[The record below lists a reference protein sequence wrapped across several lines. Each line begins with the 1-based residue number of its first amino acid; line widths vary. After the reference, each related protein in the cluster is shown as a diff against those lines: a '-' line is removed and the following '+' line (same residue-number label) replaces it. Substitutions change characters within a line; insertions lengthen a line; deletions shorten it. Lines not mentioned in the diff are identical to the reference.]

1 MKKKVL
7 HGVITLLILGAIWGA
22 ASKIAASPLF
32 PGPIEVAQS
41 LANASAQ
48 GTLGRA
54 IVVSVL
60 RLLVGY
66 AIALAVGIPLGLL
79 LARSPATKRA
89 LGPLLLGLSSVP
101 SICWLPLALV
111 WFGLSEAAIQVVIVL
126 GAALPVTLATES
138 SVNQLPP
145 TIERAA
151 RTMGARGPTLLFR
164 VLLAAALPGI
174 LTGAKMGWT
183 FALRSLMAGELL
195 FVSGGLGQL
204 LETGRDLA
212 DTALVLGV
220 VVVIVIV
227 SRVTERVLF
236 GPVDRLIAR
245 RWGTAQQPQIQG
257 VVG

>member
-1 MKKKVL
+1 ML
-7 HGVITLLILGAIWGA
+7 
-22 ASKIAASPLF
+22 
-32 PGPIEVAQS
+32 
-41 LANASAQ
+41 
-48 GTLGRA
+48 
-54 IVVSVL
+54 VSTL
-60 RLLVGY
+60 RLIVGY
-66 AIALAVGIPLGLL
+66 VIALAIGVPLGLV
-79 LARSPATKRA
+79 LARVPAVKRA
-89 LGPLLLGLSSVP
+89 LGPLLLGLASVP

-138 SVNQLPP
+138 AVRQLPP
-145 TIERAA
+145 SIERAA
-151 RTMGARGPTLLFR
+151 RTMGASGPTLLFR

-220 VVVIVIV
+220 VVVIIAL
-227 SRVTERVLF
+227 SRASERVLF
-236 GPVDRLIAR
+236 GPVERLVAR
-245 RWGTAQQPQIQG
+245 RWGTVPA
-257 VVG
+257 

>member
-1 MKKKVL
+1 MR
-7 HGVITLLILGAIWGA
+7 GAIRTGLTAAILVGIWAA
-22 ASKIAASPLF
+22 ASEAARSALF
-32 PGPIEVAQS
+32 PGPLEVARS
-41 LANASAQ
+41 LASAAAE

-54 IVVSVL
+54 VLVSGL
-60 RLLVGY
+60 RLFAGY
-66 AIALAVGIPLGLL
+66 AIALAIGVPLGLV
-79 LARSPATKRA
+79 LARAPAIKRA

-101 SICWLPLALV
+101 SICWLPLAIV
-111 WFGLSEAAIQVVIVL
+111 WFGLSEAAIQLVIVL

-138 SVNQLPP
+138 AVRQLPP

-174 LTGAKMGWT
+174 LTGAKMGWP

-220 VVVIVIV
+220 VVVIVLA
-227 SRVTERVLF
+227 SRASERVLF
-236 GPVDRLIAR
+236 GPLERVVAR
-245 RWGTAQQPQIQG
+245 RWGTVAS
-257 VVG
+257 

>member
-1 MKKKVL
+1 V
-7 HGVITLLILGAIWGA
+7 TAAILVAIWAA
-22 ASKIAASPLF
+22 ASSAAKSALF
-32 PGPIEVAQS
+32 PGPLEVARA
-41 LANASAQ
+41 LASALSQ
-48 GTLGRA
+48 GTLVRA
-54 IVVSVL
+54 VLVSAV
-60 RLLVGY
+60 RLVVGY
-66 AIALAVGIPLGLL
+66 AIALAVGVPLGLM
-79 LARSPATKRA
+79 LARAPAVKRA

-101 SICWLPLALV
+101 SICWLPLAIV

-138 SVNQLPP
+138 AVRQLPP
-145 TIERAA
+145 SIERAA
-151 RTMGARGPTLLFR
+151 LTMGARGSLLLFR

-220 VVVIVIV
+220 VVVIIV
-227 SRVTERVLF
+227 LSRASERVLF
-236 GPVDRLIAR
+236 GPIERMVAR
-245 RWGTAQQPQIQG
+245 RWGTVSP
-257 VVG
+257 

>member
-1 MKKKVL
+1 MAAIL
-7 HGVITLLILGAIWGA
+7 AVIWAA
-22 ASKIAASPLF
+22 ASEAAKSSLF
-32 PGPIEVAQS
+32 PGPLEVARA
-41 LANASAQ
+41 LASATAE
-48 GTLGRA
+48 GSLGRA
-54 IVVSVL
+54 VLVSAA
-60 RLLVGY
+60 RLVVGY
-66 AIALAVGIPLGLL
+66 AVALAIGVPLGLV
-79 LARSPATKRA
+79 LARAPAVKRA

-101 SICWLPLALV
+101 SICWLPLAIV
-111 WFGLSEAAIQVVIVL
+111 WFGLSEAAIQVVVVL

-138 SVNQLPP
+138 AVRQLPP

-151 RTMGARGPTLLFR
+151 RTMGAAGPTLLFR

-220 VVVIVIV
+220 VVVIVLV
-227 SRVTERVLF
+227 SRVSERVLF
-236 GPVDRLIAR
+236 GPVERVIAR
-245 RWGTAQQPQIQG
+245 RWGTVAS
-257 VVG
+257 

>member
-1 MKKKVL
+1 MR
-7 HGVITLLILGAIWGA
+7 GAIQAALTAAILVVIWAA
-22 ASKIAASPLF
+22 ASEIAKSVLF
-32 PGPIEVAQS
+32 PGPLEVARA
-41 LANASAQ
+41 LASALGQ
-48 GTLGRA
+48 GMLGRA
-54 IVVSVL
+54 VLVSAL

-66 AIALAVGIPLGLL
+66 LIALVTGVPLGLV
-79 LARSPATKRA
+79 LARVPAIKRA

-101 SICWLPLALV
+101 SICWLPLAIV
-111 WFGLSEAAIQVVIVL
+111 WFGLSEAAIQVVVVL
-126 GAALPVTLATES
+126 GAALPITMATES
-138 SVNQLPP
+138 AVRQLPP

-151 RTMGARGPTLLFR
+151 RTMGASGPTLLFR

-220 VVVIVIV
+220 VVVIVV
-227 SRVTERVLF
+227 LSRASERLLF
-236 GPVDRLIAR
+236 GPFERLIAR
-245 RWGTAQQPQIQG
+245 RWGTVAP
-257 VVG
+257 